1 MAKNKNN
8 QTIWKT
14 RIQKKS
20 SALFQKVGSSIEI
33 DKNLYKQDIEGSIAH
48 VEMLFRQKII
58 SFKIKNKIIYG
69 LNKIENEIKKKKF
82 IYKYSY
88 EDIHINIEKRLFEI
102 IGDDAGY
109 IHTARSRNDQVITDF
124 KIWIRSATKEININL
139 DKVIKSTIKLA
150 EKNIDTIMPGFTHL
164 KNAQAISFAHYL
176 MAYVEMFSRDKKR
189 FLNNLDN
196 LEESP
201 LGVAALAGTSF
212 NIDRNYTA
220 KKLGFKK
227 PTNNSIDTVSDRDF
241 VLDFL
246 YSVSV
251 CSMHISRIS
260 EELIIWNSEGFSLI
274 NLSDKI
280 VTGSSIMPQK
290 KNPDMLEYL
299 RGKTGKTYGNL
310 FSMLTILKGL
320 PLSYFKDLQ
329 DDKEIVFQSND
340 NLINCLKVFDEILK
354 NSSSNKKRMLE
365 LANSGYITATDLA
378 DYLVKNHSMSFRKA
392 YQKTASIVNF
402 AEKKKKNL
410 SDLTIEELK
419 KIEPKLTNDVLK
431 VFDLKNSINSKKSY
445 GGTSFDNI
453 KKMIMKYKKQKWLKK
468 FL

>member
-1 MAKNKNN
+1 MTKNKNN
-8 QTIWKT
+8 QAIWNT
-14 RIQKKS
+14 RIKKS
-20 SALFQKVGSSIEI
+20 ASTLFQKVGNSINI
-33 DKNLYKQDIEGSIAH
+33 DKRLYKEDIQGSIAH
-48 VEMLFRQKII
+48 VEMLFKQKII

-69 LNKIENEIKKKKF
+69 LNKIEKEISNKKF
-82 IYKYSY
+82 DFNIKY
-88 EDIHINIEKRLFEI
+88 EDIHINIEKRLFQI
-102 IGDDAGY
+102 IGEEAGY

-176 MAYVEMFSRDKKR
+176 MAYVEMFNRDKKR
-189 FLNNLDN
+189 FLNNLYN

-212 NIDRNYTA
+212 NIDRIYTA

-246 YSVSV
+246 YAISV

-260 EELIIWNSEGFSLI
+260 EELIIWNSEGFNLI

-329 DDKEIVFQSND
+329 DDKEIVFESND
-340 NLINCLKVFDEILK
+340 NLINCLKVFNEILK
-354 NSSSNKKRMLE
+354 NSNSNKKRMLE
-365 LANSGYITATDLA
+365 LASYGYITATDLA
-378 DYLVKNHSMSFRKA
+378 DYLVKNHLMSFRKA
-392 YQKTASIVNF
+392 YQKTALIVNL

-410 SDLTIEELK
+410 SDLTLKELK
-419 KIEPKLTNDVLK
+419 RIEPKLTNDVLK
-431 VFDLKNSINSKKSY
+431 VFDLKNSIKSKKSY

-453 KKMIMKYKKQKWLKK
+453 KKMIMKYKKQK
-468 FL
+468 